1 VRFVWDERKAVENAE
16 KHRITFEE
24 AVTVFAD
31 PLAVF
36 LEDLGHPENA
46 RVIGQSEAGH
56 VLLVVFIDPEQDLIR
71 VISAR
76 LATSHERRRYEEGE
90 DK

>member
-1 VRFVWDERKAVENAE
+1 VRFAWDEQKAIENAE
-16 KHRITFEE
+16 KHGITFEE

-36 LEDLGHPENA
+36 LEDLGHLENA
-46 RVIGQSEAGH
+46 HIIGQSKAGQ
-56 VLLVVFIDPEQDLIR
+56 VLLVVFVDPEEDLVR

-76 LATSHERRRYEEGE
+76 RATPHERRRYEEGE
-90 DK
+90 

>member
-1 VRFVWDERKAVENAE
+1 VRFAWDEQKAIENAE
-16 KHRITFEE
+16 KHGITFEE

-46 RVIGQSEAGH
+46 HIIGQSKAGQ
-56 VLLVVFIDPEQDLIR
+56 VLLVVFVDPEEDLVR

-76 LATSHERRRYEEGE
+76 RATPHERRRYEEGE
-90 DK
+90 